1 MKKIVSVLLIMSFV
15 LGIFC
20 SCSKK
25 ADSDVLSTTLT
36 EYLTAAVTEGQTQ
49 ESTTSVTETQIEELT
64 TAVQESTTQQPTTA
78 QTTLLESNSNDVLNN
93 SFSMLYYLSIT
104 AEKIRSSKNNRVV
117 LQKIREDL
125 NNVLNPGAI
134 NDRTQ
139 EYIDNL
145 KHTIEEFYNLSIKR
159 ERLQYLYNQKKA
171 NAIREAV
178 PNPLAI
184 LSLTNSFNWKKLAV
198 SAVYTIVDSYTSYKK
213 SGESADQEFLMS
225 GWELDDKERE
235 TFEKNRDIAYNY
247 LIDTVQDFP
256 EDQRLS
262 LGKKTPNEKAITD
275 FVEICNLESI
285 PEKIQR
291 LKQEENR
298 YSLLGSYWLELAN
311 CYFEISKYK
320 ECLDCIEEY
329 NNLLINIYRED
340 YNYAQILPKA
350 IVAAQTVYKNDN
362 KKYISVIKDF
372 TDSILENT
380 ASEKKENW
388 SLRYFAAQSYLDLY
402 SKTNNKKY
410 IESAYKIAKENAT
423 NLLEGQRDIN
433 NKYLSAY
440 KDVTIEEPDY
450 RFMSEKEKEKAE
462 KEYKEDLKRLKEYN
476 KQQKKLRE
484 TELPELYEPLIL
496 NCDLLFALADK
507 LNIKDS
513 EKKEI
518 EDLLKDIFISKPVNN
533 CYSFFKKDKK
543 NTIEF
548 SRDAIRIPA
557 NLLLS
562 DAKFVVAIK
571 EKGKAPVIIT
581 DFVVEKVERNGNK
594 IDDFVAIVS
603 SKTLKKYDDWSNN
616 KTVTLKITNG
626 YSTKPILT
634 DFIVSEYKHYPVLP
648 DKVVF
653 KQK

>member
-1 MKKIVSVLLIMSFV
+1 M
-15 LGIFC
+15 
-20 SCSKK
+20 
-25 ADSDVLSTTLT
+25 
-36 EYLTAAVTEGQTQ
+36 
-49 ESTTSVTETQIEELT
+49 
-64 TAVQESTTQQPTTA
+64 
-78 QTTLLESNSNDVLNN
+78 
-93 SFSMLYYLSIT
+93 
-104 AEKIRSSKNNRVV
+104 
-117 LQKIREDL
+117 
-125 NNVLNPGAI
+125 
-134 NDRTQ
+134 
-139 EYIDNL
+139 
-145 KHTIEEFYNLSIKR
+145 
-159 ERLQYLYNQKKA
+159 
-171 NAIREAV
+171 
-178 PNPLAI
+178 
-184 LSLTNSFNWKKLAV
+184 
-198 SAVYTIVDSYTSYKK
+198 
-213 SGESADQEFLMS
+213 
-225 GWELDDKERE
+225 
-235 TFEKNRDIAYNY
+235 
-247 LIDTVQDFP
+247 
-256 EDQRLS
+256 
-262 LGKKTPNEKAITD
+262 
-275 FVEICNLESI
+275 
-285 PEKIQR
+285 
-291 LKQEENR
+291 
-298 YSLLGSYWLELAN
+298 ELAN